1 MNSRKTYPFLAF
13 GVILVILV
21 GITGVANAQQ
31 TDTTQTKEKLET
43 QRKALQ
49 QYHSER
55 STHGYVLTE
64 SGTYNVPEPTEYYK
78 PPFTGQESLDR
89 AVAFYRQEFENSIAN
104 TKLFQII
111 AKVAPFITNSFQF
124 GFYQIYDL
132 PIVERDHPLLEPQIK
147 EENQ

>member
-1 MNSRKTYPFLAF
+1 M
-13 GVILVILV
+13 LVMLI

-31 TDTTQTKEKLET
+31 SDTTQTKEKLET

-64 SGTYNVPEPTEYYK
+64 SGTYNVPEPTEYYT

-89 AVAFYRQEFENSIAN
+89 AVTFYRQEMENSVAN
-104 TKLFQII
+104 TRLFQII
-111 AKVAPFITNSFQF
+111 AAIAPFINNKFQF

-132 PIVERDHPLLEPQIK
+132 PIVERDNAYLYPQIK
-147 EENQ
+147 DGNQ

>member
-1 MNSRKTYPFLAF
+1 ML
-13 GVILVILV
+13 L
-21 GITGVANAQQ
+21 GITGIASAQQ
-31 TDTTQTKEKLET
+31 SDTTQTKEKLET
-43 QRKALQ
+43 QRKAMQ

-64 SGTYNVPEPTEYYK
+64 SGTYDVPEPTEYYT

-89 AVAFYRQEFENSIAN
+89 AVAAYRKELENSIAN
-104 TKLFQII
+104 TNVFQII
-111 AKVAPFITNSFQF
+111 AKIAPFITNQFQF

-132 PIVERDHPLLEPQIK
+132 PIVERDNAYRYPQIK